1 LITNILFIFKR
12 FLTFNEWF
20 TETVR
25 GPMVMTSLIFMGL
38 TQNDSIGINYY
49 DTLLYAACGMLPDG
63 GAGSAS
69 VSEIGIL
76 VRDGANITDT
86 TLSHYNRLLTES
98 NLMGLSELTLASHE
112 NCQ

>member
-86 TLSHYNRLLTES
+86 TLSHYNRLP
-98 NLMGLSELTLASHE
+98 
-112 NCQ
+112 